1 MNAYWYISDAKVDQL
16 RQTIPRS
23 WSQDLVL
30 KLKFKTPWLEVE
42 VGHRDIKAAITNCE
56 LIERTLRDNAEIFPF
71 ESADLGADPVFVG
84 FNMDGARAVANDGFW
99 IAGYSGKTALLL
111 VGSTKHAVGAQGAAA
126 SHISPSI
133 NPIGAANALTSDG
146 VQKTT
151 AENLSYAWQ
160 EIFRS
165 GAGSIRDA
173 TLPLVEGI
181 ALFGGRFPAV
191 KAQVR
196 RAGHGDL
203 THLVIGTP
211 VFARQANGASA
222 A

>member
-42 VGHRDIKAAITNCE
+42 VGHRDIKSAITNCE
-56 LIERTLRDNAEIFPF
+56 LIERTLRTSSEIIPF
-71 ESADLGADPVFVG
+71 ESTDWDPEPVFVG
-84 FNMDGARAVANDGFW
+84 FNMSAARAVANDAFW
-99 IAGYSGKTALLL
+99 IAGYCGQTAILL
-111 VGSTKHAVGAQGAAA
+111 VGSIKHAVGAPGAA
-126 SHISPSI
+126 STDFSPSI
-133 NPIGAANALTSDG
+133 NPIGAAIALSSAG

-173 TLPLVEGI
+173 SLPRVEGL
-181 ALFGGRFPAV
+181 ALVGGRFPAI

-196 RAGHGDL
+196 RSGHGDL

-211 VFARQANGASA
+211 VFARQIGGASEA
-222 A
+222 